1 MGRLRTIILDDNEAF
16 RVYLHKMLER
26 FEYVEI
32 VKEVG
37 TEDAALAAVEKLRPH
52 LLISDIRLGG
62 IGGFVLACMVR
73 ELFPETDVVLVTLYD
88 NPTYRR
94 KAEALGLA
102 YIPKKKV
109 LKLLPPRLEKLRA
122 KRTKKL
128 KLTVNR

>member
-1 MGRLRTIILDDNEAF
+1 MEKLRTIILDDNEVF
-16 RVYLHKMLER
+16 RVYLHKMLDK

-37 TEDAALAAVEKLRPH
+37 TEDAALAAVERLQPH

-62 IGGFVLACMVR
+62 IGGFVLACIVR
-73 ELFPETDVVLVTLYD
+73 ERFPETDVVLVTLYD

-102 YIPKKKV
+102 YIPKKKI
-109 LKLLPPRLEKLRA
+109 LELLPPQLEELRA
-122 KRTKKL
+122 RKAK
-128 KLTVNR
+128 